1 MQQSTCFDHD
11 SIRMVIEAMV
21 GGVDVTIIRVE
32 GGHGREEGDERHNN
46 YFEPRLL
53 KAIGNRHRKQ
63 RLWAANSLSNEPH
76 LYRDEPNPLD
86 AAYIKKEEHEPKH
99 SSFHVER
106 GIEVDAV
113 SLMAVLMMIFAAV
126 LFGAGFSA

>member
-1 MQQSTCFDHD
+1 MTSNKILFILAALLVVHP
-11 SIRMVIEAMV
+11 
-21 GGVDVTIIRVE
+21 VE
-32 GGHGREEGDERHNN
+32 SFLAPSHQI
-46 YFEPRLL
+46 
-53 KAIGNRHRKQ
+53 KCITTQ
-63 RLWAANSLSNEPH
+63 LSSSMPH